1 MDSDIPYGTLIN
13 AGYRPRILDRRI
25 AEGIEDFGAVCIEGP
40 KYCGKTWTGQA
51 FSNSE
56 TNLMDPE
63 GNFQNLEV
71 AKTDP
76 SAALQG
82 ACPRLIDEWQEAP
95 QLWDGVRNAVDRSA
109 KRRTFVLTG
118 SSIPRAKGQNDGDI
132 PSPKHTGVGR
142 IEKLRMRPMTLAESG
157 ESNGEVSL
165 RDLFAGAL
173 PSCAAPDLSLRD
185 CCELAARGGWPAM
198 MRRPSERALRVVRGY
213 LREICES
220 DMSRVDGVRRD
231 PDKVARLLRSLARN
245 MEQATKSK
253 TIIGDMTET
262 PTDPKLAPETV
273 VDYLQALNRI
283 FVIEEIGPWSPRLRS
298 RIRVNKR
305 PKYHFADPSLAV
317 AALRASAGSLE
328 GDLQTFGFVFECLCV
343 RDLLVYAQAMDAQL
357 YYYRDQAGLEVDA
370 VIESPT
376 GQWAGIEIKLGHN
389 RADEG
394 ARNLLAVKRKIV
406 EAGGAAPAFLAV
418 VEGVGRYAYVRD
430 DGVFVLPIGTLT
442 A

>member
-1 MDSDIPYGTLIN
+1 
-13 AGYRPRILDRRI
+13 
-25 AEGIEDFGAVCIEGP
+25 
-40 KYCGKTWTGQA
+40 
-51 FSNSE
+51 
-56 TNLMDPE
+56 
-63 GNFQNLEV
+63 
-71 AKTDP
+71 
-76 SAALQG
+76 
-82 ACPRLIDEWQEAP
+82 
-95 QLWDGVRNAVDRSA
+95 
-109 KRRTFVLTG
+109 
-118 SSIPRAKGQNDGDI
+118 
-132 PSPKHTGVGR
+132 
-142 IEKLRMRPMTLAESG
+142 
-157 ESNGEVSL
+157 
-165 RDLFAGAL
+165 
-173 PSCAAPDLSLRD
+173 
-185 CCELAARGGWPAM
+185 M